1 MGTGGDGHADRD
13 LEAGGEGHPDPDE
26 VEVTPVGPGDQ
37 MSFDLLRWS
46 RSGAGAVPDAEELL
60 RGLYRRV
67 TAGPVDSTL
76 GTYLCSPD
84 SDQALVATGS
94 TASHEWIADRYQLPL
109 RPRKEPWLSLREQA
123 GEVHRVHCAEWVDVA
138 LWAHWRGGVR
148 VREVQLGLSQRP
160 VVRGTLQ
167 EFERPLWDGVAP
179 DPQVEPRLEPVP
191 EDERIDVRALIAA
204 EPPGSLQVRE
214 DGRRLL
220 FITSSLPVE
229 DGIVQLPPGRG
240 TGSGFTIEGADSDG
254 GDDVV
259 RPFVDLDTLNHIAV
273 WDEDDDA
280 WVDQTALVRAALQEW
295 LGLTGH
301 LCGWDWPCQVWTV
314 RR

>member
-1 MGTGGDGHADRD
+1 MGTGGEGHADREP
-13 LEAGGEGHPDPDE
+13 EAGEEAHIDE
-26 VEVTPVGPGDQ
+26 AEIAPVGPGDE

-76 GTYLCSPD
+76 GAYLCSPEAD
-84 SDQALVATGS
+84 DALVATGS
-94 TASHEWIADRYQLPL
+94 TATHEWIADADQLPL
-109 RPRKEPWLSLREQA
+109 RPRKEPWLSLRDQA
-123 GEVHRVHCAEWVDVA
+123 EEVHRVHCAEWADVA

-148 VREVQLGLSQRP
+148 VREVRFGLSERP
-160 VVRGTLQ
+160 VVHGTLQ
-167 EFERPLWDGVAP
+167 EFERPLWDGIAP

-191 EDERIDVRALIAA
+191 EDERIDIQALIAA
-204 EPPGSLQVRE
+204 EPPGSLRVDE
-214 DGRRLL
+214 DGRRSLY
-220 FITSSLPVE
+220 ISSSLPVE

-240 TGSGFTIEGADSDG
+240 TGSGFTIDWADSDG

-259 RPFVDLDTLNHIAV
+259 RPFVDLDTLNHITV
-273 WDEDDDA
+273 WDEDDDDA
-280 WVDQTALVRAALQEW
+280 WVDQTALVQAALQEW
-295 LGLTGH
+295 LGLTGPR
-301 LCGWDWPCQVWTV
+301 CGWDWPCRVWTV